1 MTPTAQALW
10 QGWVPKIGGRKTRR
24 KHRPVGDWPA
34 LPDGLHAQLG
44 TGRRAVGCWPAP
56 RAGYPEDSGG
66 VPSPRKRSPVDAFGS
81 WAAPTPPRWQGGHP
95 LVLAH
100 VDAPSGQE
108 QSWGTGGTGEWKV
121 GTMRHCSAGRA
132 VWERWPRAVGPSWSP
147 SLAWRPRPYFFLCLW
162 RRRGRLR
169 ADGAVGWL
177 SAPLVTSPAEDGGRA
192 SSLGTGP
199 SAVPL
204 ALWLSPNSP
213 RWWLVPEI
221 IQSYSVCKVTW

>member
-147 SLAWRPRPYFFLCLW
+147 SLAWRPRPYFF
-162 RRRGRLR
+162 
-169 ADGAVGWL
+169 
-177 SAPLVTSPAEDGGRA
+177 
-192 SSLGTGP
+192 
-199 SAVPL
+199 VPL
-204 ALWLSPNSP
+204 APPRTFESGQRTELLAGCLRHWSRAPRRTAVGHRRWGQVRPLSLLPFGFLRIAP
-213 RWWLVPEI
+213 VGG
-221 IQSYSVCKVTW
+221 